1 MRRGSSCSSAWSDVM
16 LFESI
21 EQRGGGGGVTR
32 REENEGK
39 SSGVEDEDVS
49 IFCNGAS
56 RAVIVGVSRTVIIDE
71 TSVLH

>member
-1 MRRGSSCSSAWSDVM
+1 MFQCLVRRHALRIDRT
-16 LFESI
+16 E
-21 EQRGGGGGVTR
+21 GGGGGVTR